1 MTTIRLPTAA
11 PPHGTVLGTAPGTA
25 ESAEAYRAAGGY
37 DTATGPDELLGH
49 LTASGLR
56 GRGGAGFP
64 AAVKLR
70 SVRDRGG
77 APVVVANGE
86 EGEPGS
92 VKDRWLLR
100 ARPHL
105 VLDGLAR
112 AAAMTG
118 AVRGFVYLADPVAG
132 DSVRRALA
140 AHPPPL
146 PVEVVETGHTYV
158 AGEETA
164 VVRRIDGGP
173 ALPTAKPPRPY
184 EKGVG
189 GAPTLVSN
197 VETLARI
204 ALTAT
209 RPDLRRSIA
218 RGTLVTLSGGPAGP
232 VLTEVPYGV
241 PLRALAARYGAPAAA
256 GALMGGLFGG
266 LVDAR
271 ALDLPLEPGA
281 LAAAGTA
288 LGCGAIRF
296 LAPGDCPVTTAAD
309 AAAHLSAESARQCGV
324 CVSGTRAVGDALYA
338 LAAGAAGP
346 DTADRLHR
354 WSQGLPGRGACG
366 LLDAAA
372 GIAGSLLRSF
382 PDLVRS
388 HLAAPCPPCAAAALA
403 AGRNR
408 LTVAVPQVP
417 EPPARPRPRPP
428 TPAPAPASAPAPAP
442 ATSPATTTPPT
453 SAPAASP
460 ATTAVPAPTPADATT
475 PAPVPTP
482 AKATTAVPLPTP
494 ADATTAV
501 PALTPAG
508 KPGTTALPAPA
519 PADCPTATALP
530 APAASP
536 VSPVSATTLP
546 SRAAAPLPPPVL
558 KGTP

>member
-11 PPHGTVLGTAPGTA
+11 RPFTVLGIDPGVT
-25 ESAEAYRAAGGY
+25 ESADAYRATGGY
-37 DTATGPDELLGH
+37 AAATAPDELLAH
-49 LTASGLR
+49 LAASGLR

-92 VKDRWLLR
+92 AKDRWLLR

-112 AAAMTG
+112 AAAVTG
-118 AVRGFVYLADPVAG
+118 AVRGYVYLSDPAAG

-140 AHPPPL
+140 EHPQAL
-146 PVEVVETGHTYV
+146 PVEVVETARTYV

-173 ALPTAKPPRPY
+173 ALPAAKPPRPY

-189 GAPTLVSN
+189 GAPTLVAN

-204 ALTAT
+204 ALTAA

-218 RGTLVTLSGGPAGP
+218 HDTLVTLSGGPAAEP

-241 PLRALAARYGAPAAA
+241 PLRSLAARHGVPDAT

-266 LVDAR
+266 LVDAD

-296 LAPGDCPVTTAAD
+296 LAPGDCPVAAAAD
-309 AAAHLSAESARQCGV
+309 AVGHLAAESAQQCGV
-324 CVSGTRAVGDALYA
+324 CVSGTAAVGNALYA
-338 LAAGAAGP
+338 LATGTAGP
-346 DTADRLHR
+346 DTTDRLHR
-354 WSQGLPGRGACG
+354 WSQTLPGRGACG

-372 GIAGSLLRSF
+372 GLGGSLLRAF
-382 PDLVRS
+382 PRLVRS
-388 HLAAPCPPCAAAALA
+388 HLAAPCPVCAATRPGD
-403 AGRNR
+403 GRHR
-408 LTVAVPQVP
+408 LTVAVPEVAAPSVP
-417 EPPARPRPRPP
+417 
-428 TPAPAPASAPAPAP
+428 SSSF
-442 ATSPATTTPPT
+442 SP
-453 SAPAASP
+453 S
-460 ATTAVPAPTPADATT
+460 PAPTP
-475 PAPVPTP
+475 V
-482 AKATTAVPLPTP
+482 
-494 ADATTAV
+494 
-501 PALTPAG
+501 
-508 KPGTTALPAPA
+508 
-519 PADCPTATALP
+519 
-530 APAASP
+530 
-536 VSPVSATTLP
+536 P
-546 SRAAAPLPPPVL
+546 SRASMPAPPPSPAEPEL